1 MTTPAPPPQEEDAG
15 SLIPALLTVY
25 TGYMAWQAANG
36 PLPSSWQQVTTKL
49 GLAVQLGDQ
58 LALLAARALARQRAQ
73 YKAAA
78 DELWPTLPQGVRA
91 GVEAGLQT
99 VAEALIWTDRHE
111 ELDTKDTEEG
121 IIPTLENPPEELAL
135 IVAQAVS
142 GASQTA
148 AAQAAGWRW
157 KTWMTAGDAEVR
169 PTHQA
174 LRGEKIPLDGAFHTE
189 DGDTLRY
196 PGDPLASIGNRIG
209 CRCTLHITR

>member
-1 MTTPAPPPQEEDAG
+1 MTTPPPQEEDAG
-15 SLIPALLTVY
+15 SLLPALLTAY
-25 TGYMAWQAANG
+25 TGYLAWRAANG
-36 PLPSSWQQVTTKL
+36 PLPGAWREVVDKL
-49 GLAVQLGDQ
+49 GLSIQLGDQ
-58 LALLAARALARQRAQ
+58 LALLAARALARQRSE

-78 DELWPTLPQGVRA
+78 DELWTALPQGVQA
-91 GVEAGLQT
+91 GVDAGLQT
-99 VAEALIWTDRHE
+99 VAEALIWTDHHE
-111 ELDTKDTEEG
+111 SLDTKDVEEG

-148 AAQAAGWRW
+148 TAEAAGWKW

-174 LRGEKIPLDGAFHTE
+174 LKGEKIPLTAAFHTE

-209 CRCTLHITR
+209 CRCTLHISR